1 VFEGTPGNSG
11 IGRNGGRGHRPPV
24 GPRTAV
30 VARSDRLVGPS
41 PKPGPRRAV
50 AGTQPHSGG
59 RDLLEQMRRMALFL
73 ETAEVLELRAS
84 RSANAML
91 AGLLR
96 ERAAERRRVGERFR
110 ADLLRDGFVTERR
123 GDRWGQ
129 LPHFRCMRTDGG
141 PGQR

>member
-1 VFEGTPGNSG
+1 MFEGTSGNSG
-11 IGRNGGRGHRPPV
+11 IGPNDERGHRPPV
-24 GPRTAV
+24 GPRTAA

-41 PKPGPRRAV
+41 PKSGPRRAV
-50 AGTQPHSGG
+50 AGMQPRSGG
-59 RDLLEQMRRMALFL
+59 RDLLEHMRRMALFL

-84 RSANAML
+84 RSANATL
-91 AGLLR
+91 ARLLR

-110 ADLLRDGFVTERR
+110 AELLREGFVAERR

-129 LPHFRCMRTDGG
+129 LPHFRCLRTDGG

>member
-1 VFEGTPGNSG
+1 VFEGTSGNSG
-11 IGRNGGRGHRPPV
+11 IGGNGERGHRPPV
-24 GPRTAV
+24 GPRTAA

-41 PKPGPRRAV
+41 PKRGPRRAV
-50 AGTQPHSGG
+50 AGMQPRSGG

-110 ADLLRDGFVTERR
+110 AELLREGFVAERR

-129 LPHFRCMRTDGG
+129 LPHFRCLRTDGG